1 MTLPTLL
8 DIAKRSGNDAVAGLI
23 EEVIAATPEVSGMH
37 AVPGKGW
44 VQIPNVAA
52 ARTIKGRMYKTLVR
66 TALPTVGFRDANEGV
81 AASKSEYENRLVETF
96 VLNPRWECDKAV
108 ADNAEDGPEAYI
120 ADEAIAVVKSSIMT
134 LGRQFYYGRT
144 SPGDGKGH
152 PGLIDSLDA
161 TNMEVD
167 ATGTSQGKGSSV
179 WAVKFGPQDVT
190 WVYGDQG
197 QLDMS
202 DVRLES
208 IADESGKRFTAYV
221 QELLAYPGLQVGNKH
236 CIGRIRD
243 LTDENGKGLTDDL
256 IAQLIEKFPAGV
268 VPDVLFMTR
277 RSLAQLRNSRTAT
290 NATGAP
296 APYPV
301 DWEGIPIAVTDSL
314 TNTEDPV

>member
-8 DIAKRSGNDAVAGLI
+8 DIAKRRGNDALVGLI
-23 EEVIAATPEVSGMH
+23 EEVIVAAPEVSGMH
-37 AVPGKGW
+37 ALPGQGW

-52 ARTIKGRMYKTLVR
+52 ARTIKGRLYQTLVR

-120 ADEAIAVVKSSIMT
+120 ADEAIAIVKASIKT
-134 LGRQFYYGRT
+134 LGRQFYYGRNA
-144 SPGDGKGH
+144 DGKGH

-161 TNMEVD
+161 NMEVD

-221 QELLAYPGLQVGNKH
+221 QELMAYPGLQVGNKH

-296 APYPV
+296 APYPR

-314 TNTEDPV
+314 TNTENPV